1 MNHPQS
7 GDYIDIHTHY
17 GKPAA
22 GVFMIDCL
30 MAHEER
36 LPADIHGVAYTYGIH
51 PWFLNENNHEQLI
64 SSVEKIAS
72 NTDVIAIGEAG
83 FDKLK
88 GPSADLQRK
97 AFEEQVIIA
106 ESHMKPVIIHCVKA
120 WDELLAIN
128 KKLQPEMP
136 WLVHGFRGTPE
147 LAKQLLSRGMYLS
160 FWVNFVIR
168 PESSRLLNGLPKEK
182 IFFETDGAD
191 VDIREIYKKVA
202 NDINISVEELKNII
216 FTNFKEFFHLKTP

>member
-7 GDYIDIHTHY
+7 GDYIDIHTHC
-17 GKPAA
+17 GKPAS
-22 GVFMIDCL
+22 GVFIIDCL

-51 PWFLNENNHEQLI
+51 PWFLNENNHVQLI
-64 SSVEKIAS
+64 SSVEKLAS
-72 NTDVIAIGEAG
+72 HPYVIAIGEAG

-88 GPSADLQRK
+88 GPSADLQCK
-97 AFEEQVIIA
+97 VFEEQINLA
-106 ESHMKPVIIHCVKA
+106 EAYMKPVIIHCVKA
-120 WDELLAIN
+120 WDELLATN
-128 KKLQPEMP
+128 KKLRPEMP

-168 PESSRLLNGLPKEK
+168 PESSRLLNELPKER
-182 IFFETDGAD
+182 IFLETDGAD
-191 VDIREIYKKVA
+191 VDIKVIYKKVA
-202 NDINISVEELKNII
+202 NDLNVSVEELKSIILTNFNIFYNII
-216 FTNFKEFFHLKTP
+216 E